1 MDTIGGLG
9 LVTALS
15 PQPSSGFG
23 PLRGLVQMESY
34 LYVFG
39 ALALTVYGQILIK
52 SRILHYAAS
61 RTTVDYRA
69 FLLWM
74 FFDPWII
81 SVFVSAVV
89 AAAFWMLALRNADLS
104 LLYPFMALTFVLVP
118 LFASL
123 FFGEKVNTLQ
133 VLGLLMIVGGV
144 SLATIAR

>member
-1 MDTIGGLG
+1 
-9 LVTALS
+9 
-15 PQPSSGFG
+15 
-23 PLRGLVQMESY
+23 MESY
-34 LYVFG
+34 LYMLG
-39 ALALTVYGQILIK
+39 ALVLTVYGQIIIK

-61 RTTVDYRA
+61 GAVDYTS
-69 FLLWM
+69 FLLSM

-81 SVFVSAVV
+81 SVFLSTIV

-118 LFASL
+118 LFASV
-123 FFGEKVNTLQ
+123 FFEEKVSMLQ

>member
-1 MDTIGGLG
+1 
-9 LVTALS
+9 
-15 PQPSSGFG
+15 
-23 PLRGLVQMESY
+23 MESY
-34 LYVFG
+34 LYVLG
-39 ALALTVYGQILIK
+39 ILALAVYGQIVIK
-52 SRILHYAAS
+52 SRILHYSAS
-61 RTTVDYRA
+61 PSAIDHVS

-81 SVFVSAVV
+81 SVFVSTVV

-123 FFGEKVNTLQ
+123 FFGEKVNAFQ
-133 VLGLLMIVGGV
+133 FLGLLMIVGGV